1 MKNFIFI
8 ILLFWVPNLSF
19 AQQKYI
25 KVDLEETEYLY
36 PAEKAYLKKTGSPLE
51 GNYEIRINR
60 YQTQKSSYING
71 LKNGKTEIYRN
82 KKLSEIGIFQND
94 LREGDWKYYNPDG
107 SIMKI
112 THYKNGLREGEERLY
127 KFGKIVETI
136 SYRANHKV
144 LDK

>member
-8 ILLFWVPNLSF
+8 ILLFWLPNLSF

-36 PAEKAYLKKTGSPLE
+36 PAKKAYLKKTGSPLE

-60 YQTQKSSYING
+60 YQVEKSSYING

-94 LREGDWKYYNPDG
+94 LREGDWKYYNRAGDVW
-107 SIMKI
+107 KL
-112 THYKNGLREGEERLY
+112 TYYQNGLREGVEKIY
-127 KFGKIVETI
+127 TKGKVIETI
-136 SYRANHKV
+136 RYKGNHKI
-144 LDK
+144 DK

>member
-36 PAEKAYLKKTGSPLE
+36 PAEKAYLKKTGSTLE